1 MPWAP
6 PALLTAAIVW
16 GRCDRNARS
25 RTDVGELTKDVDIAE
40 VLWYFGPQ
48 FGHLGS
54 ICHVELDDGDLPAL
68 LHASRFMRDARSLC
82 DFLQLVGSARKKDQ
96 I

>member
-1 MPWAP
+1 
-6 PALLTAAIVW
+6 
-16 GRCDRNARS
+16 
-25 RTDVGELTKDVDIAE
+25 VGELTKDVDIAE

-48 FGHLGS
+48 CGHLSS

-68 LHASRFMRDARSLC
+68 LHASRPVRDARSLC

-96 I
+96 V